1 MLNNEKY
8 QFWKKKYANYK
19 SSGLNANQWCK
30 KNKISTSTFSKWK
43 KVFETEFKSNDEW
56 AKLSVEPKVIKIP
69 NTSIKV
75 SIGNAFIDY
84 DENTCSHTFSKV
96 VEVLMKYV

>member
-8 QFWKKKYANYK
+8 QFWKKKYASFKN
-19 SSGLNANQWCK
+19 SGLNANQWCK

-43 KVFETEFKSNDEW
+43 KIFDTESKDNDQW
-56 AKLSVEPKVIKIP
+56 ATLSVEPKVVSMP
-69 NTSIKV
+69 STSIKV
-75 SIGNAFIDY
+75 SIGNASIDY
-84 DENTCSHTFSKV
+84 DENMCLLSFSKV

>member
-1 MLNNEKY
+1 LLNNEKY
-8 QFWKKKYANYK
+8 QFWKKKYASFK

-43 KVFETEFKSNDEW
+43 KIFDTESKGNDQW
-56 AKLSVEPKVIKIP
+56 ATLSVEPIVASMP
-69 NTSIKV
+69 NTTIRV
-75 SIGNAFIDY
+75 SVGNATIDY